1 MTHISRPFQI
11 ALAAVVLIAVV
22 WFVAL
27 RGHSSGGES
36 SSASS
41 ATAPTVAQTTPA
53 SAPTASTKASTSTS
67 NLTKAIDRARATA
80 KQNEIEAQRARHAQS
95 QAKAKLTPKP
105 AAKLVSPQHA
115 VEGELKQG
123 RTVIVLF
130 WSPKGTDDVAVRHQ
144 LAWLQAFMKRTSEMP
159 GNRNIAVHYS
169 SMAEVGRYGSITRSL
184 QVLQTP
190 TLLVIAPSGKT
201 KTLTGLV
208 DAYAI
213 RQAIKEARFS

>member
-11 ALAAVVLIAVV
+11 ALAAVALIAVV

-53 SAPTASTKASTSTS
+53 SAPTASTKVSTGAS
-67 NLTKAIDRARATA
+67 NLTKAIDKARATA
-80 KQNEIEAQRARHAQS
+80 KQNEIKAQRARHAQS
-95 QAKAKLTPKP
+95 QANAKPAPKP

-130 WSPKGTDDVAVRHQ
+130 WSPKGTDDVAVRRELRQ
-144 LAWLQAFMKRTSEMP
+144 LLAFEAKHGTPR
-159 GNRNIAVHYS
+159 NKNIAAHYS